1 MVNGSNLGLVCG
13 LWFVVWFV
21 IFRWVWSQ
29 RLSLVHGLVQTWW
42 LLVVDGSGCL
52 RLLWLVGAIL
62 GVWQW
67 YLGGWQWFLGVVCYC
82 WVVVVVVVDLILMCF
97 GGCC

>member
-1 MVNGSNLGLVCG
+1 M
-13 LWFVVWFV
+13 
-21 IFRWVWSQ
+21 
-29 RLSLVHGLVQTWW
+29 
-42 LLVVDGSGCL
+42 VDGFGCL
-52 RLLWLVGAIL
+52 GLLWLVGVIL

-67 YLGGWQWFLGVVCYC
+67 FLGGWQWFLGVVCYC

>member
-21 IFRWVWSQ
+21 ICRWVWSQ
-29 RLSLVHGLVQTWW
+29 CLSLVHGLLQTWW
-42 LLVVDGSGCL
+42 SLVVDGFGCL
-52 RLLWLVGAIL
+52 GLLWLVGVIL

-67 YLGGWQWFLGVVCYC
+67 FLGGWQWFLGVVCYC
-82 WVVVVVVVDLILMCF
+82 WVVVVDLILMCF